1 MITGK
6 NESKTITKHISCE
19 CKCRF
24 NGKKCNSNQWWKNN
38 TCRRECKKHHACEK
52 DYIWNPATCNCENGK
67 FLVSI
72 MDDSPIT
79 CDNIKESYNKET
91 NYNEKKA
98 TCNMQNFYISLVF
111 SLNTIA
117 LLIPVSVYCYLMKY
131 QAKQKYLLPFHDT
144 SYKLKQVFY
153 W

>member
-1 MITGK
+1 
-6 NESKTITKHISCE
+6 
-19 CKCRF
+19 
-24 NGKKCNSNQWWKNN
+24 
-38 TCRRECKKHHACEK
+38 
-52 DYIWNPATCNCENGK
+52 
-67 FLVSI
+67 

-131 QAKQKYLLPFHDT
+131 QAKQKYLLPFHNT